1 MRFASIFTLLVSAA
15 SLASAST
22 IGFTCTPSNNNSI
35 ANGVLV
41 TGGTTSVNCGGFTAP
56 NGSAITNVAFDFL
69 GTYQDSVDNRDHQLT
84 FSGTS
89 AFGGF
94 GPVDTTISPAIGFAV
109 ASGGSAQLLAS
120 TPSWL
125 FTVTTSNTNGGNVL
139 PYNASY
145 TIGGTYTYEVQDQGG
160 VPEPSTLALVGGV
173 LVLAGIRKARS

>member
-1 MRFASIFTLLVSAA
+1 MRFSSLFTLLVSAA

-22 IGFTCTPSNNNSI
+22 IEFTCTPSNNNSI
-35 ANGVLV
+35 ANGALV
-41 TGGTTSVNCGGFTAP
+41 TAGTTTVSCGGFMAP
-56 NGSAITNVAFDFL
+56 SGSAITNVSFNFL
-69 GTYQDSVDNRDHQLT
+69 GTYQDSVDNGNHQLT
-84 FSGTS
+84 FAGSS

-94 GPVDTTISPAIGFAV
+94 GPVDTTISPTIGFAV

-145 TIGGTYTYEVQDQGG
+145 TISGTYTYEVQDQSG

-173 LVLAGIRKARS
+173 LVLAGIRKFKG

>member
-56 NGSAITNVAFDFL
+56 NGSAITNVSFDFL

>member
-1 MRFASIFTLLVSAA
+1 MRFTSIFTLLVSAT

-22 IGFTCTPSNNNSI
+22 IAFTCTPSNNNSI

-41 TGGTTSVNCGGFTAP
+41 TGGTTTVSCGAFTAP

-69 GTYQDSVDNRDHQLT
+69 GTYQDSVENGNHQLT
-84 FSGTS
+84 FSGNS

-94 GPVDTTISPAIGFAV
+94 GPADTTISPTIGFAV

-145 TIGGTYTYEVQDQGG
+145 TISGTYTYEVQRHDG

-173 LVLAGIRKARS
+173 LVLAGIRKFKS